1 MENRTTSSENKNN
14 PPFARNQLQLKSNKY
29 SDASLANKIESN
41 SNHSKPSKK
50 DRQTHRS
57 SLVQQ
62 LTVDDG
68 DQNGKIGKNMKN
80 DKTTKNVSKS
90 GGSKNKNKTVIDGV
104 IKKENKNKIKN
115 KDPSRKES
123 NESQLVLMFGM
134 DEFTSLAQAVHERDR
149 KRVETLLTQGEDPN
163 VQLSTGLFRGCI
175 PLHLAAL
182 YGDTS
187 IIEMLIKYNSKLDE
201 INIFGETALDFAKEQ
216 GQDKAVDCLMR
227 YNAKTGREVRSKLCN
242 QCAIL

>member
-1 MENRTTSSENKNN
+1 MENRTRTSSENKNIS
-14 PPFARNQLQLKSNKY
+14 FAKNQSLNSNKH
-29 SDASLANKIESN
+29 SDASLNNSKIPLAG
-41 SNHSKPSKK
+41 KPSKK

-62 LTVDDG
+62 LTVDDA
-68 DQNGKIGKNMKN
+68 DQNGWKVESIKKS
-80 DKTTKNVSKS
+80 TKNVCQT
-90 GGSKNKNKTVIDGV
+90 GGTKNNDNKTLIDGV
-104 IKKENKNKIKN
+104 IKKENKTNNIN
-115 KDPSRKES
+115 KDPSRKDSKES
-123 NESQLVLMFGM
+123 QQLVLMFGM

-242 QCAIL
+242 QCTIL